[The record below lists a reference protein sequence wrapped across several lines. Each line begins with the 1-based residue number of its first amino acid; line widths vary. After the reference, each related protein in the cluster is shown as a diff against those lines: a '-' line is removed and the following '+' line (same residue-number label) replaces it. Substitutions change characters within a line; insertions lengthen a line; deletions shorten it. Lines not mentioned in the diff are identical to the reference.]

1 MGQNLY
7 GMWIWTSARISDMVL
22 AEGGVPMK
30 KTTREQCEEMIA
42 VRVEALV
49 SRWQEEKTQEERNAD
64 HKLNE
69 RMDHWMKEITMEQ
82 RDAIEDCID
91 DMLDG
96 NGMCQLYLY
105 EEGVK
110 DGIRLMKMIRDM

>member
-1 MGQNLY
+1 
-7 GMWIWTSARISDMVL
+7 
-22 AEGGVPMK
+22 
-30 KTTREQCEEMIA
+30 
-42 VRVEALV
+42 
-49 SRWQEEKTQEERNAD
+49 
-64 HKLNE
+64 
-69 RMDHWMKEITMEQ
+69 MDHWMKEITKEQ
-82 RDAIEDCID
+82 REAIEDCID

>member
-1 MGQNLY
+1 MVLTYLEQNLY
-7 GMWIWTSARISDMVL
+7 DMWIWTSAGIFDMVL
-22 AEGGVPMK
+22 AEGGVSMK
-30 KTTREQCEEMIA
+30 KTTREQCEE
-42 VRVEALV
+42 V
-49 SRWQEEKTQEERNAD
+49 KAD

-69 RMDHWMKEITMEQ
+69 RMDHWMKEITKEQ
-82 RDAIEDCID
+82 REAIEDCID

-110 DGIRLMKMIRDM
+110 DGIRLLKMIYGL